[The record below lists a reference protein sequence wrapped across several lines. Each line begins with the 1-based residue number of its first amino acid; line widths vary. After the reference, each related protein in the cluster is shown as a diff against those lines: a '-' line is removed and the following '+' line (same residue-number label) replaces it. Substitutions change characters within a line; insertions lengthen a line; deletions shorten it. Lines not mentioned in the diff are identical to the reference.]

1 MVKISIFIKESAY
14 ELIFLMSS
22 HTDQV
27 ERRMDEPFQQFRHY
41 GTSLLG
47 QKWAKTGIN

>member
-14 ELIFLMSS
+14 ELTSLMSS

-27 ERRMDEPFQQFRHY
+27 ERRVDEPFQQFRHY